1 MYDDTLMYVEARVP
15 GTDHLLRALYDAHPD
30 RHVPPGCGW
39 QLNPILLR
47 QAEEARAR
55 AEAAKQRQAEAR
67 AVERV
72 PPPPKHAASGAD
84 TRLVVCSEEA
94 DGILRQLAVMRA
106 TGGVDPDI
114 AARLTDEQAG
124 RPPHR
129 RCISSGR
136 HAWLAALRQFEDETG
151 VSRKLLLGCSKR
163 RGVSMARHALFWAAH
178 QYGYSQSHI
187 GRLACRDHSTI
198 VGSLVWSTRMLAT
211 RPGLALLAL
220 DMLSAARSA
229 RLVS

>member
-1 MYDDTLMYVEARVP
+1 MYDDTMMYVEARVQ

-39 QLNPILLR
+39 QLSPILLR
-47 QAEEARAR
+47 QAEGRAR
-55 AEAAKQRQAEAR
+55 AEAAKQRQAAAR

-72 PPPPKHAASGAD
+72 PPLPKHAASGAD

-94 DGILRQLAVMRA
+94 DGILRQLAVVRA
-106 TGGVDPDI
+106 TAGADPDI

-124 RPPHR
+124 KPRHR

-136 HAWLAALRQFEDETG
+136 HAWLAALRQFEEETG

-178 QYGYSQSHI
+178 NYGYSQSHI
-187 GRLACRDHSTI
+187 ARLACRDHSTI